1 MNADEIISSANKMAS
16 LNSEERVALQEKIK
30 VQGEVVRQ
38 LKSANDQTDE
48 VKGQVLFKISM
59 CKIKQDAVS

>member
-1 MNADEIISSANKMAS
+1 MAS

-30 VQGEVVRQ
+30 VQGEVVRK